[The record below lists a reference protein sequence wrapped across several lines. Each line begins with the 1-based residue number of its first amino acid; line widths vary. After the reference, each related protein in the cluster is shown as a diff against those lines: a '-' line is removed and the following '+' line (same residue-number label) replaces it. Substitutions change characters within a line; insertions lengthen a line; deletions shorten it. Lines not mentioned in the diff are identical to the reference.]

1 MNTLPFVKIESKT
14 FVGDYGIPVQ
24 YVTVIQNAFFGLK
37 MPENPAQ
44 AVAYVH
50 TSVVFYKPS
59 LPKLSWP
66 IFLFSR

>member
-44 AVAYVH
+44 AVI
-50 TSVVFYKPS
+50 SVCS
-59 LPKLSWP
+59 HLSG
-66 IFLFSR
+66 FLQA